1 MLEVTHQSLHWGMTT
16 LLICLCTK
24 AISEPRSSCH
34 LLERQGWDEIGNVRL
49 NLLSFSFILSL
60 IALLLSPKK
69 MHEKISIA
77 GVCGLGLGL
86 GKASPWG
93 FILTGWTLR
102 PTSLCPGAEGGQES
116 RGVGRFADT
125 PGGEFPFPRFPHFPF
140 PSLPS
145 APRQLSAAERT
156 VGWSAAPGTGGLL
169 HCGASDTL
177 GVSAKRSLWLCCTC
191 DHMS

>member
-1 MLEVTHQSLHWGMTT
+1 MTLLEVTHQSLHWGMSETT
-16 LLICLCTK
+16 LLVCLCTK

-125 PGGEFPFPRFPHFPF
+125 PGGEFPFPRFPHFP
-140 PSLPS
+140 LP
-145 APRQLSAAERT
+145 
-156 VGWSAAPGTGGLL
+156 
-169 HCGASDTL
+169 
-177 GVSAKRSLWLCCTC
+177 VSAISSTSALCCRADSRVVRSTRDWGPPALWC
-191 DHMS
+191 VGHVRSVCKTKSLVMLYL